1 MYIIV
6 IGKFAQSEN
15 KIRTTVVTDPAEL
28 FDLMQNPSVMVN
40 HLVPAGDKVVYAN
53 WKFLEDS
60 MEPLPT
66 VNVAIAAYTTAQARL
81 RLLEYLQPLGHQVL
95 YYDTDSVIY
104 KHQPGQ
110 YEPPTGNFLGD
121 LTDELE
127 SYGVGSYITEFVCG
141 GPKNYSYEVYS
152 PTSATRHYVCK
163 VKGFTLNY
171 ENSQTINFNTM
182 KSLILGDSSEP
193 SPTVTYKTIRCKPD
207 HSVVTRS
214 ESKKFNITF
223 TKRRRV
229 GDLGSLPY
237 GYKKKIRLD

>member
-1 MYIIV
+1 M
-6 IGKFAQSEN
+6 
-15 KIRTTVVTDPAEL
+15 VTEPVEL
-28 FDLMQNPSVMVN
+28 FELLENPAVVVN
-40 HLVPAGDKVVYAN
+40 HLIPAGEKVIYVN

-60 MEPLPT
+60 MEPLAT

-81 RLLEYLQPLGHQVL
+81 RLLDHLQPLGNQVL

-104 KHQPGQ
+104 SHATGQ

-127 SYGVGSYITEFVCG
+127 CYGPGSYISEFVCG
-141 GPKNYSYEVYS
+141 GPKNYAYRVYS
-152 PTSATRHYVCK
+152 PARDEYSHVCK

-171 ENSQTINFNTM
+171 ANSQVINFNAM
-182 KSLILGDSSEP
+182 KDIVLSEDP
-193 SPTVTYKTIRCKPD
+193 PTVPVITSNNIRCNTD

-214 ESKKFNITF
+214 ESKKFNICF

-229 GDLGSLPY
+229 GRLDSLPY
-237 GYKKKIRLD
+237 GHKKLRLT